1 MWNALNTHQRVKIP
15 SVTHHVAKKLS
26 QQAEPIAEWTWRCV
40 ANSHLLIQGI
50 FLSIYNAQNTGH
62 GMKKTV
68 RVPEDR
74 WLAFQGGKLHQ
85 IM

>member
-1 MWNALNTHQRVKIP
+1 MNTHQRVKTQ

-26 QQAEPIAEWTWRCV
+26 HQAEPIAEWTWRGV
-40 ANSHLLIQGI
+40 ANSHLLLQRI
-50 FLSIYNAQNTGH
+50 FLSNYNAQNTGH
-62 GMKKTV
+62 RMKKTD

-74 WLAFQGGKLHQ
+74 WLAYQGGKLHQ